1 MTKMTNN
8 QVIALYKQAIIQI
21 ATQES
26 TGTGFYLKQY
36 NLIVTN
42 HHVVDGYSQVRIKGK
57 TFEKQFSKVLYLNER
72 YDIAFLKAP
81 ENLDIPQI
89 ELGDYD
95 AVQDGDSVL
104 AIGHP
109 FGLNY
114 TSTLGVISRKDRV
127 SNGLHYIQID
137 AAINPGN
144 SGGPLVNA
152 NGEVIGV
159 NTFIINGGD
168 NLGFALPSKYLN
180 VLLQEYIVI
189 AGTSVVV
196 CKACGTL
203 VHKGNVYQQKYC
215 ANCGNKVSLLKY
227 QEEQEPELITGIA
240 KVIEDSLTLLGY
252 NAELSRVSA
261 NYWEVMH
268 KGLKITIAYY
278 ESNMAVSCD
287 AFLVQIPRQNLVSMY
302 EFLLQENHKLKGMS
316 LSTKVGD
323 IILSSQNYDLY
334 MSPEQSTANLKEF
347 FERALMYQHKLM
359 DVFACEARLEE
370 VV

>member
-1 MTKMTNN
+1 MTNSE
-8 QVIALYKQAIIQI
+8 VIVLYKQAIIQI
-21 ATQES
+21 ATPES
-26 TGTGFYLKQY
+26 TGTGFYVQAY

-42 HHVVDGYSQVRIKGK
+42 HHVVDGYGQVRIKGK
-57 TFEKQFSKVLYLNER
+57 SFEKQFSKVLYLNER
-72 YDIAFLKAP
+72 YDIAFLQAP
-81 ENLDIPQI
+81 ENADIPDI
-89 ELGDYD
+89 KLGDY
-95 AVQDGDSVL
+95 AKVQDGDSVL

-144 SGGPLVNA
+144 SGGPLVNMS
-152 NGEVIGV
+152 GEVIGV
-159 NTFIINGGD
+159 NTFIISGGD
-168 NLGFALPSKYLN
+168 NLGFALPTVYLK
-180 VLLQEYIVI
+180 VLLDEYVQLM
-189 AGTSVVV
+189 GTSVVA

-203 VHKGNVYQQKYC
+203 VHKENVYQKKYC
-215 ANCGNKVSLLKY
+215 SNCGTKINLLKY
-227 QEEQEPELITGIA
+227 KEEQEQEPITGIA

-252 NAELSRVSA
+252 DAELSRVSA

-268 KGLKITIAYY
+268 KELKITIAYY

-287 AFLVQIPRQNLVSMY
+287 AFLVQIPRQNLVGMY
-302 EFLLQENHKLKGMS
+302 EYLLKENYALKGMS

-347 FERALMYQHKLM
+347 FERALMYKERLM
-359 DVFACEARLEE
+359 KEFGCMARLEE
-370 VV
+370 VL